1 MHYLW
6 YLDARNNVKRVSPK
20 QMASGLQNGPSWEK
34 GKKAVRVDNEVKQLR
49 DMGSHSGVTYEIKW
63 HFTR

>member
-6 YLDARNNVKRVSPK
+6 YLDARENVKRVSLK
-20 QMASGLQNGPSWEK
+20 QMASGLQNGLSWEK
-34 GKKAVRVDNEVKQLR
+34 GKKAVTVDNEVKQLR
-49 DMGSHSGVTYEIKW
+49 DMGSHRGVTYEIKW